1 MPKNFFN
8 KILESFSR
16 LKEDREGDFEKAK
29 EILFSSKNIE
39 QLVSAVKYINN
50 FNKKYKINQSSA
62 EFIYFE
68 KMIKLMKRKI
78 SIQKRFDVADDM
90 TESERMGFW
99 LKNIIKES
107 LDDLDWIRSSEI
119 NFDPKFDYNGKEYWV
134 DISKLDKIE
143 HELIFNYIK
152 KVVPNYQKD
161 TSTKN
166 NFRQLGHFKG
176 IVVHCGFEDNDY
188 LPKENHICFLSD
200 TWDQDPYKEHSLYVD
215 GRELLE
221 YINLTDG
228 EEDLDE
234 SLEWSDKDTP
244 YGAKDKNFEND
255 PSWKNDENWTTNS
268 DRSYWKQGSAGS
280 TSDSKSSSESG
291 GVNESEEDDWG
302 WLNNTREHA
311 NYNGHPQGVVN
322 LYSHNE
328 ISQFFDILD
337 KYNQEPS
344 GRGDARSNVHIGF
357 DNARDESEGAGYE
370 VGDDFGITL
379 SFFVERGEPNKLSV
393 GYWSYLVTEPEVREW
408 LGHSDT
414 YNTEYEFYNNLEQF
428 KKVFKDVINPDI
440 IKENSEWDWVK
451 EIPGT
456 EDYGNKYNFFEIYVC
471 AGWDD
476 EDDECFQGYSVF
488 FKVPTHEAEEIW
500 DGYIDYVAG
509 PVDEGQ
515 LVIKWAIDNNI
526 IDIIDEYEFATIEY
540 VREIDDDEYVRAS
553 GDQEIN

>member
-8 KILESFSR
+8 KILESFFPSND
-16 LKEDREGDFEKAK
+16 DREGDFKKAK
-29 EILFSSKNIE
+29 EILFSSNNTE
-39 QLVSAVKYINN
+39 QLISAVKYINN
-50 FNKKYKINQSSA
+50 FNEKYKINQNSA

-99 LKNIIKES
+99 FKNIIKES
-107 LDDLDWIRSSEI
+107 LDDLDWIRSSES
-119 NFDPKFDYNGKEYWV
+119 NFDPNFEFKDKEYWV
-134 DISKLDKIE
+134 DISKLDGIE

-152 KVVPNYQKD
+152 KVVPDYPKD
-161 TSTKN
+161 TTTRV
-166 NFRQLGHFKG
+166 NFKKLGHFKG

-188 LPKENHICFLSD
+188 YPEKNHICFLSD
-200 TWDQDPYKEHSLYVD
+200 TWEQDPYKEHSVYVD
-215 GRELLE
+215 GKELLE

-234 SLEWSDKDTP
+234 SLEWSDKDTS
-244 YGAKDKNFEND
+244 YESDKKFSAD
-255 PSWKNDENWTTNS
+255 AGWKGDENWATNP
-268 DRSYWKQGSAGS
+268 DRSYWKQGSAGGS
-280 TSDSKSSSESG
+280 ASAG

-322 LYSHNE
+322 LYSHDE
-328 ISQFFDILD
+328 IKQFFDVLD
-337 KYNQEPS
+337 EYNQGPT
-344 GRGDARSNVHIGF
+344 GRGDARTSVHIGF
-357 DNARDESEGAGYE
+357 DDAREEMEMNNYGVVDN
-370 VGDDFGITL
+370 FGITV
-379 SFFVERGEPNKLSV
+379 SFFVERGYPDKLSV
-393 GYWSYLVTEPEVREW
+393 GYWSYLVTKPEIEEW

-414 YNTEYEFYNNLEQF
+414 YNTEYEVYNNLEQF
-428 KKVFKDVINPDI
+428 KKAFKDVINPDI

-456 EDYGNKYNFFEIYVC
+456 EDYGNKYKFFEIYVC

-476 EDDECFQGYSVF
+476 EDDECFEGYSVF

-526 IDIIDEYEFATIEY
+526 IDIIDEDEFATIEY
-540 VREIDDDEYVRAS
+540 VREIDGDEYIRAS
-553 GDQEIN
+553 GDQEID